1 VRKGDLKSQGK
12 PDELGLTVERG
23 TSMGTAMQEEADHHK
38 QMIKRMK
45 IDVSYPSKGQG
56 LLGGF

>member
-1 VRKGDLKSQGK
+1 MKSQGK